1 MTEKAVELFTR
12 LVNHLQQQKF
22 KIIFVLVP
30 YHPAVWDITEQSA
43 VTAMKVV
50 ESKVHEIARS
60 TGVQVVG
67 SYNPSNIGCTAD
79 EFFDAAH
86 GKTMCLTKLERAS
99 VSYRSSKE

>member
-1 MTEKAVELFTR
+1 MTEKAVELLIR

-30 YHPAVWDITEQSA
+30 YHPAVWSITEQPSVSA
-43 VTAMKVV
+43 MRMV
-50 ESKVHEIARS
+50 ESKVHEIARL
-60 TGVQVVG
+60 TEIQIIG

-79 EFFDAAH
+79 EFFDAIH
-86 GKTMCLTKLERAS
+86 GKATCLTKLERAS